1 MSEPTL
7 YEAIYILD
15 PSLMDE
21 EVEHICDHFEGVVE
35 EAGGEVLGT
44 RDFRTRRLAY
54 QIDGYTHGT
63 YKLLYFFGTGAT
75 VEEVRQEM
83 SIRQPIIRS
92 RVFVANPQAIVGGM
106 RTDEEIA
113 AAEAAEAAAAAEAE
127 AAKAAEA
134 EAEKEAAEAAE
145 AEEPEEPAEAAEA
158 AEEAAEEAAPEA
170 EEEVAEEAAPEAEEE
185 VAEKAAP
192 EAEEDVAEEA
202 APEAEEES
210 ADEADAEEA
219 EETEE

>member
-75 VEEVRQEM
+75 VEEIRQEM

-127 AAKAAEA
+127 AARAAEA
-134 EAEKEAAEAAE
+134 EAEEEAADAAE
-145 AEEPEEPAEAAEA
+145 AEEPAEAEA
-158 AEEAAEEAAPEA
+158 QEEAAEEAESEESAEG
-170 EEEVAEEAAPEAEEE
+170 EEEAS
-185 VAEKAAP
+185 
-192 EAEEDVAEEA
+192 EEA

-210 ADEADAEEA
+210 AEEAEA
-219 EETEE
+219 EETEDADAEETKETEE

>member
-75 VEEVRQEM
+75 VEEIRQEM

-127 AAKAAEA
+127 AARAAEA
-134 EAEKEAAEAAE
+134 EAEEEAADAAE
-145 AEEPEEPAEAAEA
+145 AEEPAEAEA
-158 AEEAAEEAAPEA
+158 QEEAAEEAESEESAER
-170 EEEVAEEAAPEAEEE
+170 EEEAS
-185 VAEKAAP
+185 
-192 EAEEDVAEEA
+192 EEA

-210 ADEADAEEA
+210 AEEAEA
-219 EETEE
+219 EETEDADAEETKETEE

>member
-15 PSLMDE
+15 PALIDE
-21 EVEHICDHFEGVVE
+21 EVEMITDFFEKAVE

-54 QIDGYTHGT
+54 QIDTYTHGT
-63 YKLLYFFGTGAT
+63 YKLLYFFGDGS
-75 VEEVRQEM
+75 VVDHMRQEM
-83 SIRQPIIRS
+83 SIRQPVIRS
-92 RVFVANPQAIVGGM
+92 RVFKANPQAIVGGM

-134 EAEKEAAEAAE
+134 EAEEAAAAE
-145 AEEPEEPAEAAEA
+145 AEEAAPDADAEAAD
-158 AEEAAEEAAPEA
+158 AEEATPDAEAEEAAAAEAEEAAPEVDAEAEEAEEAAPEA
-170 EEEVAEEAAPEAEEE
+170 EEEAPDA
-185 VAEKAAP
+185 
-192 EAEEDVAEEA
+192 D
-202 APEAEEES
+202 ES
-210 ADEADAEEA
+210 DEADESED
-219 EETEE
+219 TEG

>member
-15 PSLMDE
+15 PSLPDE
-21 EVEHICDHFEGVVE
+21 DVEQIVDYFEDAVV

-63 YKLLYFFGTGAT
+63 YKLLYFFGDGST
-75 VEEVRQEM
+75 VEEIRQEM

-92 RVFVANPQAIVGGM
+92 RVFVANPHAIVGGM

-127 AAKAAEA
+127 AARAAEA

-145 AEEPEEPAEAAEA
+145 AEAEEATPEAEEEVAEEA
-158 AEEAAEEAAPEA
+158 TPEAEEEAAEEAAPEA
-170 EEEVAEEAAPEAEEE
+170 EEAEAEEAEEAEEAAPEAE
-185 VAEKAAP
+185 
-192 EAEEDVAEEA
+192 AEEA

-210 ADEADAEEA
+210 ADEAGVEDA

>member
-75 VEEVRQEM
+75 VEDIRQEM

-127 AAKAAEA
+127 AARAAEA
-134 EAEKEAAEAAE
+134 EAEEEAADAAE
-145 AEEPEEPAEAAEA
+145 AEEPAEAEA
-158 AEEAAEEAAPEA
+158 QEEAAEEAESEESAEG
-170 EEEVAEEAAPEAEEE
+170 EEEAS
-185 VAEKAAP
+185 
-192 EAEEDVAEEA
+192 EEA

-210 ADEADAEEA
+210 AEEAEA
-219 EETEE
+219 EETEDADAEETKETEE

>member
-15 PSLMDE
+15 PSLPDE
-21 EVEHICDHFEGVVE
+21 EVQQIVDYFEGAVV

-63 YKLLYFFGTGAT
+63 YKLLYFFGDGST
-75 VEEVRQEM
+75 VEEIRQEM

-92 RVFVANPQAIVGGM
+92 RVFVANPHAIVGGM

-127 AAKAAEA
+127 AEKAAKA
-134 EAEKEAAEAAE
+134 EAEKA
-145 AEEPEEPAEAAEA
+145 A
-158 AEEAAEEAAPEA
+158 AEEAEAEEAAPEA

-185 VAEKAAP
+185 VAEEAVP
-192 EAEEDVAEEA
+192 EAEEEVAEEA
-202 APEAEEES
+202 APEAEEEATEEEAAPEAEEES
-210 ADEADAEEA
+210 AEEEADAEEA
-219 EETEE
+219 EESEE

>member
-21 EVEHICDHFEGVVE
+21 EVEQICDYFEGIVE

-75 VEEVRQEM
+75 VEEIRQEM

-92 RVFVANPQAIVGGM
+92 RVFVANPHAIVGGM
-106 RTDEEIA
+106 RTDEEIE

-134 EAEKEAAEAAE
+134 EAEKEAAEAAD
-145 AEEPEEPAEAAEA
+145 
-158 AEEAAEEAAPEA
+158 AEEADAEEAD
-170 EEEVAEEAAPEAEEE
+170 AEEA
-185 VAEKAAP
+185 
-192 EAEEDVAEEA
+192 DAEEA
-202 APEAEEES
+202 DAEE
-210 ADEADAEEA
+210 ADAEEADAEEA